1 MEITI
6 GRSTVYGSLVC
17 LALLSLVG
25 LGALGKLY
33 TPVNAMGDVRLLTWD
48 DWQLLKAERQYG
60 AEREVLG
67 SDAEALATLLDQNPD
82 PVAAQMLAQRITQH
96 TASGQ
101 AALQTARTALLQAAQ
116 DVASWTSGAL
126 DRDTAVA
133 SLQAATDLL
142 K

>member
-6 GRSTVYGSLVC
+6 GRNTVYIVLVC
-17 LALLSLVG
+17 LVLLSLLG

-33 TPVNAMGDVRLLTWD
+33 TPVSVAGDTRLLTWD
-48 DWQLLKAERQYG
+48 DWQLLKAERQYD
-60 AEREVLG
+60 AEREVLRSG
-67 SDAEALATLLDQNPD
+67 ADALAALLDQNPD

-96 TASGQ
+96 TVSGQ
-101 AALQTARTALLQAAQ
+101 AALQPARTALLQAAQ
-116 DVASWTSGAL
+116 DVASWTAGAL

-133 SLQAATDLL
+133 SLQTATDLL